1 MPGTRGRDL
10 CMCVCFLLSHI
21 YKYVLYCGHIRMRYI
36 TKVFEFSEKYVI
48 QVFIQEHYKDMDEKK
63 DMDENGMFS
72 GMFPCFIFAK
82 VDFIF

>member
-1 MPGTRGRDL
+1 
-10 CMCVCFLLSHI
+10 
-21 YKYVLYCGHIRMRYI
+21 MRYI